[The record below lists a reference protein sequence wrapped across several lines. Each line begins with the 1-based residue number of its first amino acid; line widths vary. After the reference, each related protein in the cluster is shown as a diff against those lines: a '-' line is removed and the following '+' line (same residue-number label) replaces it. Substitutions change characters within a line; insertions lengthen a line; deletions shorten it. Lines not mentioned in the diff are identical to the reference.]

1 MWKITPSGRLF
12 LRVRFSKG
20 SLNNYEGG
28 LNNMVVHVISARS
41 GIFTGSKRTGHGS
54 LRRTESTASDDD
66 AARSSSW
73 LVPAELGS
81 AASEHLW

>member
-28 LNNMVVHVISARS
+28 LNNMVVHVISAPQRYFYRLEKDRAWQPEANRINS
-41 GIFTGSKRTGHGS
+41 Q
-54 LRRTESTASDDD
+54 
-66 AARSSSW
+66 
-73 LVPAELGS
+73 
-81 AASEHLW
+81 